1 MTEKIIECVLL
12 VDDSASTNFFN
23 KKLIEISGNTKE
35 VYTVENGQ
43 QALDFILKK
52 GKFINKNYARPNI
65 IFLDIN
71 MPLMN
76 GFEFLE
82 EYAKLNFE
90 NKEQIMIV
98 VVTTSNRKK
107 DKDKMLGTTLIYD
120 FIEKPLTKKNLE
132 RITEVYFQYY
142 FNKQNTP

>member
-52 GKFINKNYARPNI
+52 GEFINTNYARPNI

>member
-23 KKLIEISGNTKE
+23 KKLIEVSSNTKQ

-52 GKFINKNYARPNI
+52 GEFINTNYARPNI